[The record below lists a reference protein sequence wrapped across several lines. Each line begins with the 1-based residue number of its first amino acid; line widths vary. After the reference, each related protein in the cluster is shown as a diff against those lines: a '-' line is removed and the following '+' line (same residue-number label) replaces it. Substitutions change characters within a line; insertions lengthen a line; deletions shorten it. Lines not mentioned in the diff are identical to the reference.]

1 MAAWLSFL
9 STTTTSS
16 YVVPQVQAFSTTP
29 TDATSRTR
37 SYSSTASTTMDLD
50 FLMNPGAA
58 SSWNA
63 GVLGEADRA
72 FRRGHQLE
80 KSGQARS
87 AAGAF
92 HEAATLFQC
101 VLELPDS
108 FGHVTQLDASL
119 LPSVLS
125 YTLVRLAFLTNE
137 ALGDAKAA
145 IQLYTLATTMDPTPS
160 ATSFDGLG
168 NALEAEG
175 GNGDDDNLQHLE
187 QAVEAYQKAVDLSQ
201 YSTPQAK
208 TLFHMAVALERLGRT
223 EESTPILDRL
233 QRSEAPT
240 SSLVDSWGYV
250 RWHSR
255 KIPQGQ
261 LNLHRGTRAML
272 QLALDAALPLIE
284 QQRENK
290 AYGMVCEFGV
300 GSGRSL
306 RMTQEIL
313 PLDISIHGFDTF
325 TGLPQAWGDEPAG
338 SYSTGGMVP
347 VMEGDV
353 LFHKGLFSETL
364 PSFFQELPED
374 AFVAYA
380 NIDCDLYTSTMDIL
394 ENLHG
399 RIVQGSILV
408 FDEYIGHATWRQDE
422 FRAWRESCKRYGWK
436 YEYLGFSLATKQAIV
451 RVTDCQ

>member
-29 TDATSRTR
+29 TGATSRTR